1 MRRGPR
7 RAKRGGISPWL
18 LFGALVLAVAL
29 PQLLFYRAS
38 RPAHAAPPSP
48 PPSPSSSRRV
58 APAADAPARPRVVAW
73 AVTVTKDGPVADG
86 AAVSA
91 ARRPF
96 P

>member
-1 MRRGPR
+1 M
-7 RAKRGGISPWL
+7 ADD
-18 LFGALVLAVAL
+18 AMNAD
-29 PQLLFYRAS
+29 
-38 RPAHAAPPSP
+38 AAMNAESDAIVPNLS
-48 PPSPSSSRRV
+48 V